1 MPSDWDEIDW
11 KDESGSIA
19 FREWEKRD
27 ESREKTK
34 EDIEKVIDF
43 TPDDWILV
51 LLHLNGN
58 SLKKTPIF
66 KQLCIFGERTGI
78 NDFDVFSWYP
88 HNYGAHSK
96 EVEAALKNLVSFSKL
111 ELEMGKNEEGHV
123 FYNYIIKDSAQ
134 AEYLCE
140 LLPESI
146 KNVLLELKEEFE
158 GKRVAEIVDFAH
170 DAYPEYATKAIA
182 NSYFNS

>member
-58 SLKKTPIF
+58 SLKK
-66 KQLCIFGERTGI
+66 
-78 NDFDVFSWYP
+78 
-88 HNYGAHSK
+88 
-96 EVEAALKNLVSFSKL
+96 
-111 ELEMGKNEEGHV
+111 
-123 FYNYIIKDSAQ
+123 
-134 AEYLCE
+134 
-140 LLPESI
+140 
-146 KNVLLELKEEFE
+146 
-158 GKRVAEIVDFAH
+158 
-170 DAYPEYATKAIA
+170 
-182 NSYFNS
+182 